1 MTNVLIVKNKKLI
14 SMNSVLPVIVLLA
27 SHVLKFGAT
36 VPIML
41 LGKRNVATETVS
53 ELWAAT

>member
-1 MTNVLIVKNKKLI
+1 
-14 SMNSVLPVIVLLA
+14 MNSVLPVIVLLA